1 MEKEGSEEREGREGA
16 LSSHVP
22 LVAPPET
29 HILVPIVGERGRRLW
44 LCVPGCLCGERPL
57 HSQTP
62 DGRGRAEAEAL

>member
-29 HILVPIVGERGRRLW
+29 HILVPIVRGGRKEAVVVRAW
-44 LCVPGCLCGERPL
+44 LFVR
-57 HSQTP
+57 
-62 DGRGRAEAEAL
+62 

>member
-29 HILVPIVGERGRRLW
+29 HILVPIVREERKEAVVVRAW
-44 LCVPGCLCGERPL
+44 LFVR
-57 HSQTP
+57 
-62 DGRGRAEAEAL
+62 